1 MRANEFVKQHGLA
14 EAKRVLHDANG
25 CVAVK
30 LWGRYEFYTDDSHG
44 IIDLLIEEENKF
56 IIVDYKLK
64 DISKPYYVDQV
75 KGYINYIKSIT
86 NKEVE
91 GYLYSVLDCE
101 YKKIRD

>member
-1 MRANEFVKQHGLA
+1 MSKIYKE
-14 EAKRVLHDANG
+14 
-25 CVAVK
+25 
-30 LWGRYEFYTDDSHG
+30 YEFYTDDSHG

-101 YKKIRD
+101 YKKK